1 MNKNFRK
8 AAITVAAIG
17 SAVALAACGGEKAT
31 TGDSTSTHIDYWIPL
46 SGNASQIVTNLAE
59 TPLSQKL
66 MEKFGCTIEYQHP
79 AQGQDGEKFNLL
91 VASGDLPDII
101 EYKWMTGYQGGPQK
115 AIADGV
121 IYPLDIEKDAPN
133 LYAYAKENP
142 DVDKMM
148 KTDDGQYFG
157 YPFIRGDEYLLTS
170 AGLIVREDWLQDL
183 GLEMPETLDDWTNML
198 REFKANKSS
207 GAPIGSSLTGAINQG
222 AFVSAFG
229 IQDGFY
235 LEDGK
240 VVYGPVDDRYKDFLE
255 FMNGWYKEGLID
267 QDYASPNAASAQ
279 ANMLNG
285 VNGVAFASCGSGIG
299 RWMAAAPDDKF
310 SVTGAKNP
318 VMNKGEVPMFGNY
331 QNPVTGTVAV
341 ISMDAENKELCAK
354 LLDYGYTEEGKM
366 LFNFG
371 IEGESYNMV
380 DGYPTYTEEITNN
393 PDGLSMAVSM
403 SRYTMSHAESCF
415 IQDKRYMEQYAQLP
429 QQKMALDN
437 WMATDVAEHFLPP
450 ITLTMEQQMELISA
464 IDNINTY
471 KAEMQVKFITGV
483 EPIENFDKFREGL
496 KERQLDL
503 YLQYQQEAYER
514 YLKR

>member
-1 MNKNFRK
+1 MKKNFK
-8 AAITVAAIG
+8 KVVLTAAALG
-17 SAVALAACGGEKAT
+17 SALALAACNGGGEQTAT
-31 TGDSTSTHIDYWIPL
+31 SDSTNIRYWVPL
-46 SGNASQIVTNLAE
+46 SGNASQIVTNMGE
-59 TPLSQKL
+59 TPLAQKL
-66 MEKFGCTIEYQHP
+66 MEKFGCTIEYMHP

-121 IYPLDIEKDAPN
+121 IYPLDLQKDAPN
-133 LYAYAKENP
+133 LYAYAKEHP
-142 DVDKMM
+142 DIDKMM

-170 AGLIVREDWLQDL
+170 AGLIIREDWLQEL
-183 GLEMPETLDDWTNML
+183 GLEMPETLDDWTNVL
-198 REFKANKSS
+198 REFKAKKST

-222 AFVSAFG
+222 SFVTAFG

-240 VVYGPVDDRYKDFLE
+240 VVYGPMDDRYKDFLA
-255 FMNGWYKEGLID
+255 FMNEWYKEGLID

-279 ANMLNG
+279 SNMLNG

-299 RWMAAAPDDKF
+299 KWMAAATEEGF

-341 ISMDAENKELCAK
+341 ISMDADNKDLCAK
-354 LLDYGYTEEGKM
+354 LLDYGYSEEGKM

-380 DGYPTYTEEITNN
+380 DGYPKYTEEITNN
-393 PDGLSMAVSM
+393 PEGLSMAVSM

-450 ITLTMEQQMELISA
+450 ITLTMEQQSELISS

-483 EPIENFDKFREGL
+483 EPLENFDQFREGL
-496 KERQLDL
+496 KERQIEK

-514 YLKR
+514 YLSR